1 MGSAT
6 YFLGV
11 ELDRHSLGIHLHQH
25 KYILNLL
32 NDVGLM
38 GARSTTTPLP
48 KGLKLLAAS
57 NPLLPDPTQYRL
69 LVGRLFYLNF
79 TRLDITHIYCP
90 TT

>member
-25 KYILNLL
+25 KYILNLF

-48 KGLKLLAAS
+48 KGLNVTPFIMETSTQDPSPTIGYSKVYSLAYS
-57 NPLLPDPTQYRL
+57 
-69 LVGRLFYLNF
+69 
-79 TRLDITHIYCP
+79 
-90 TT
+90 